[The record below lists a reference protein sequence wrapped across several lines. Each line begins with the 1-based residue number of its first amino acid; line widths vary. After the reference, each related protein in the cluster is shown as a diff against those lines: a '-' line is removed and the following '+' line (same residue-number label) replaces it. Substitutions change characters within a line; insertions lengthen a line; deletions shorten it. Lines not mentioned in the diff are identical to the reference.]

1 MRDHIASERRSF
13 QLEKGFSRD
22 DFAEAKANRVHAV
35 PKQIDKTGTSIRVR
49 PQTPKLNLL
58 NKKK

>member
-49 PQTPKLNLL
+49 P
-58 NKKK
+58 